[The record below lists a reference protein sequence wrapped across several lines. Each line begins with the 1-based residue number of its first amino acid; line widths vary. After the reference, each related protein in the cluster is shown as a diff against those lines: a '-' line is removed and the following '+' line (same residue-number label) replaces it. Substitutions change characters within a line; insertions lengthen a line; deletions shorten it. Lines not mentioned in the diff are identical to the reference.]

1 MTRKEFIDRIIAIYR
16 LKYKPSD
23 LEVDEFRLLLEMMPD
38 KEPLTISTQSQSPIV
53 INPGD
58 NNNIPWWRD
67 TVVMYGCP
75 MPNSWNDFNKSSSSS
90 TFDSTIEELKLK
102 NDKKE

>member
-23 LEVDEFRLLLEMMPD
+23 LEIDEFRLVLELMPD
-38 KEPLTISTQSQSPIV
+38 SDKPTLTLPTSPITTPDPSP
-53 INPGD
+53 NPY
-58 NNNIPWWRD
+58 PWWKD

-75 MPNSWNDFNKSSSSS
+75 MPNSWDFNKSSS
-90 TFDSTIEELKLK
+90 TFDSSIEGLKLK
-102 NDKKE
+102 DDKKEE